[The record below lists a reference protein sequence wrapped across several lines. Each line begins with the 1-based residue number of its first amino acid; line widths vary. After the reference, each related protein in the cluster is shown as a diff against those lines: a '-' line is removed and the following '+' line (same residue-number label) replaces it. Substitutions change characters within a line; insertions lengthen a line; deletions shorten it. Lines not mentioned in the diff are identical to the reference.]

1 MCTKLP
7 INSMNVVGQRESVSF
22 VERLIMSEYVKNL
35 VVQVE

>member
-1 MCTKLP
+1 MCTKLL
-7 INSMNVVGQRESVSF
+7 INSMNVVGKRESVSF